1 LAIAAAISSGL
12 NARVEHTPLVHV
24 VMVPVEPLMLIE
36 VLVLV
41 VDELELLLE
50 ELEEERFVEDCLE
63 LLDEVELLAAEATPT
78 KRTPTSGVVTSAKV
92 SARRRGDVGF
102 TVVSFRAE
110 WSVQPANTSETD

>member
-1 LAIAAAISSGL
+1 
-12 NARVEHTPLVHV
+12 
-24 VMVPVEPLMLIE
+24 MVPVEPLMLIE

-50 ELEEERFVEDCLE
+50 ELEEERFVEDCVE
-63 LLDEVELLAAEATPT
+63 LLDETELLAAEATPT
-78 KRTPTSGVVTSAKV
+78 ESMPTSGVVTSAKI